1 MALLS
6 LTRTAYLGELA
17 QLELPRHD
25 RYLTVP
31 SLLLLVAL
39 GLLLAEW
46 ASTHPGKSR
55 WGGGLL
61 SGLHLSGWGAWSH
74 WARAPEHFSWSDA
87 VPAVADF
94 QVTAQKGT
102 APASLYVP
110 NDVPYWGIVLE
121 AQGGL
126 TLPPETGIRRA
137 VQIESDEAA
146 WLGDFRV
153 ISPTE
158 IEHEKMGLLRYTGTE
173 LGRVWFQ
180 DETGRQWFTSPLL
193 QPWWWRIDGLEM
205 TLVMP

>member
-1 MALLS
+1 
-6 LTRTAYLGELA
+6 
-17 QLELPRHD
+17 
-25 RYLTVP
+25 
-31 SLLLLVAL
+31 
-39 GLLLAEW
+39 
-46 ASTHPGKSR
+46 
-55 WGGGLL
+55 
-61 SGLHLSGWGAWSH
+61 
-74 WARAPEHFSWSDA
+74 
-87 VPAVADF
+87 
-94 QVTAQKGT
+94 
-102 APASLYVP
+102 VP